1 MTCDDLL
8 AYLSLYL
15 DQELDAELAQAAR
28 LHLATCQNCQ
38 VMLNT
43 TQQLIVLGHA
53 QTLRVIPAARR
64 EQLFARLQSA
74 FLERTPQP
82 PADGPTQ

>member
-15 DQELDAELAQAAR
+15 DQELDEDLAQAAR

-53 QTLRVIPAARR
+53 QTQRVIPVARR

-74 FLERTPQP
+74 FLQRTA
-82 PADGPTQ
+82 PATDDPAQ